1 MRRSIPGGS
10 VTEQNVENYAVFCR
24 QKDNRTCERAP
35 IKNATLPY
43 NKGRSRSRC
52 TTFVRCFACAKQ
64 PRLPV
69 TGLIR
74 AVVLSKKSPFPI
86 ADINKLHHLHLL
98 CGIFTV
104 VRSLQKQFALAFC
117 LAVIDQIIHQLVL
130 FGK

>member
-1 MRRSIPGGS
+1 M
-10 VTEQNVENYAVFCR
+10 TEQNVENYAVFCR
-24 QKDNRTCERAP
+24 QKDNRTCERALN
-35 IKNATLPY
+35 KKCDFAHC
-43 NKGRSRSRC
+43 KGRSRSRC

-64 PRLPV
+64 PRWPV

-74 AVVLSKKSPFPI
+74 AVVLSKNSPFPI